1 MRINPLLR
9 PVVGLAAILIATTAC
24 LGSEPAVPTTS
35 PNAVGTVV
43 AATIFALTQQAA
55 LNTPTS
61 IPATK
66 APPTPIP
73 PTFPP
78 VGPTPVLPNATRINF
93 LTGATTGVVEAPIQP
108 GQTQF
113 YVLKA
118 LQGQPMIVMVN
129 SLNGDVTL
137 SLKTQGGTT
146 MLNPSAKQSTWQ
158 GILPQTEDYYIGV
171 YGGASTENF
180 TLSVQ
185 IPARIQFAQGA
196 DSATVS
202 GKTAGGYNVAYVL
215 FAGQNQRM
223 NLSLNGVGSNAV
235 LSVYGFTDGQPYLRY
250 VTEQTTFDFKLP
262 ATQDYIVQVVPRA
275 GMVVSYTLVVKIK

>member
-1 MRINPLLR
+1 M
-9 PVVGLAAILIATTAC
+9 
-24 LGSEPAVPTTS
+24 S

-43 AATIFALTQQAA
+43 AATIFALTQDSA

-61 IPATK
+61 IPSTQ
-66 APPTPIP
+66 APPTPVP

-78 VGPTPVLPNATRINF
+78 IGPTQILPNAARINF
-93 LTGATTGVVEAPIQP
+93 LTGATTGVVTAPIP
-108 GQTQF
+108 AGGSQF

-118 LQGQPMIVMVN
+118 LQGQPMILMVN
-129 SLNGDVTL
+129 SINGDVTL

-146 MLNPSAKQSTWQ
+146 MLNAASKQSSWQ

-171 YGGASTENF
+171 YGGATAENF

-185 IPARIQFAQGA
+185 IPARIKFDPGA
-196 DSATVS
+196 DSAIVS

-215 FAGQNQRM
+215 FAGQNQLM
-223 NLSLNGVGSNAV
+223 NLSLNGVGSDAV
-235 LSVYGFTDGQPYLRY
+235 LSVYGFSDGQPYLRY

-262 ATQDYIVQVVPRA
+262 STQDYIVQVVPRA
-275 GMVVSYTLVVKIK
+275 GQVVNYTLVVKIK